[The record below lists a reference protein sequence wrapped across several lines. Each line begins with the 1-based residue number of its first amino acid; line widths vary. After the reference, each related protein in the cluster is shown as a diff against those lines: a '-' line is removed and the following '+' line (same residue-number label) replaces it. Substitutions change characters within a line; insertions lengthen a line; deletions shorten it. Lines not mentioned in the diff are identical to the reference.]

1 MATNLGLDDN
11 VIKEVVKVGGF
22 SSKREAVMAALV
34 EYLRR
39 RKQRRI
45 LGLFGKVDF
54 RENWDHKAERRRT
67 RA

>member
-11 VIKEVVKVGGF
+11 IIKAVVEIGGF
-22 SSKREAVMAALV
+22 SSKREAVMAALI

-45 LGLFGKVDF
+45 IGLFGKVDF
-54 RENWDHKAERRRT
+54 RDNWDHKAERRRA
-67 RA
+67 RG